1 MLDQIQSFLTRYI
14 SPIAQRMSESDPLQA
29 VAEGFMRISPITFGV
44 FIFAILSNI
53 PIGGYNEWIAE
64 IGLKPHFEAV
74 MNAGLTILALYV
86 SFTIANAYAKRK
98 GANSMSCGLLSL
110 MSFLIVLPQTVEG
123 PDGPVSAFNLSYLGG
138 NGVICALIIALL
150 VSKVFVVLSNKNLT
164 FKMPAGVPPMVSES
178 LEPMFIAIIISVIAF
193 AIRFGFALTPYG
205 NFVDFFQQTIGG
217 VFLSV
222 GLSVP
227 VILIMGLVANVM
239 WFFGIHPNTV
249 FSAFS
254 PLYSIMLATNMADF
268 AAGKPLSYFVVA
280 ITMAYS
286 NFGGNG
292 CTLGLCI
299 SMLTAKSE
307 RYKKMLK
314 VAFVPNLFNINE
326 PLIFGMPLMMN
337 ATFFVPMVLSGVV
350 MGLVACAYAILLP
363 FGWNPAA
370 DIVPFST
377 PVFLRTFLGTGD
389 FSLFPLVFV
398 LIAINTVIYFP
409 FFRIAD
415 KKALEEERA
424 AEAAEKAG
432 TAKAEQA

>member
-1 MLDQIQSFLTRYI
+1 MLDKIQAFLTRFI
-14 SPIAQRMSESDPLQA
+14 APLAQRMSESDPLQA

-64 IGLKPHFEAV
+64 VGLKPHFEAV

-98 GANSMSCGLLSL
+98 GANGLSCGLLSL
-110 MSFLIVLPQTVEG
+110 MSFLIIIPQTVPG
-123 PDGPVSAFNLSYLGG
+123 VDGDISAFRLDYLGG
-138 NGVICALIIALL
+138 NGVLCALIVSLL
-150 VSKVFVVLSNKNLT
+150 VSKIFVVLSKRNLT

-178 LEPMFIAIIISVIAF
+178 LEPMFIAIIISVVAF
-193 AIRFGFALTPYG
+193 AIRFGFALTPFG
-205 NFVDFFQQTIGG
+205 NFIDFFQQTIGG

-227 VILIMGLVANVM
+227 VILAMGFIANVM

-254 PLYSIMLATNMADF
+254 PLYSIMLSTNMADF
-268 AAGKPLSYFVVA
+268 AAGNKLSFFVVA

-307 RYKKMLK
+307 RYKKMVK

-337 ATFFVPMVLSGVV
+337 ATFFIPMVLSGLV
-350 MGLVACAYAILLP
+350 MGLVAMAWAIAMP
-363 FGWNPAA
+363 FAWNPAA

-377 PVFLRTFLGTGD
+377 PVFLRTFLGTGN
-389 FSLFPLVFV
+389 FNLFPMLFL
-398 LIAINTVIYFP
+398 LIAINTLIYFP
-409 FFRIAD
+409 FFKIAD
-415 KKALEEERA
+415 KRALEEERKAAA
-424 AEAAEKAG
+424 AEE
-432 TAKAEQA
+432 